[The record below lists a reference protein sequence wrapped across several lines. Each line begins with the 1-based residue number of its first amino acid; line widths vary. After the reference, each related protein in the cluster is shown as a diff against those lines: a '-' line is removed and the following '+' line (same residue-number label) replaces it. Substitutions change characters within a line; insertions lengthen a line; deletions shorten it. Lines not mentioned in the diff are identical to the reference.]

1 MGLLDESA
9 QSAVE
14 AMINESFADDPDV
27 NESMESDNPSNDAED
42 VNYEAME
49 EEEGEAD
56 EDYQGDS
63 SLGDET
69 SESVDEQPLSAQDGP
84 PDTIPYARFREENH
98 KYRDMQTQN
107 TELQSKL
114 DAMQQQV
121 DSAQSATPPAEDDY
135 FGSDDP
141 FGDPFGEEAPD
152 RYDALDQRLSAF
164 EEQNKLAHGE
174 QLLDSKMAEIQA
186 EYPDVP
192 EDVLYQA
199 VIDHKSLDAM
209 KVYADRYKTMV
220 THYKKAGVDEYM
232 SSGNQGSP
240 PHNAAPRVPR
250 SSNDSLNIDSDPVPT
265 MDSAR
270 ENMARLL
277 RQEGFFDS

>member
-1 MGLLDESA
+1 
-9 QSAVE
+9 
-14 AMINESFADDPDV
+14 MINESFADDPDV

-42 VNYEAME
+42 VNYEAM
-49 EEEGEAD
+49 EEGEAD

-98 KYRDMQTQN
+98 RYRDMQTQN

-141 FGDPFGEEAPD
+141 FGDSFGEEAPD

>member
-14 AMINESFADDPDV
+14 AMINESFADDPAVDQ
-27 NESMESDNPSNDAED
+27 SMESDISSDDAED
-42 VNYEAME
+42 VKQEAMG
-49 EEEGEAD
+49 EGEAD
-56 EDYQGDS
+56 ADSQGDS
-63 SLGDET
+63 SPGIEA
-69 SESVDEQPLSAQDGP
+69 SESADEQPSNAQDGP

-98 KYRDMQTQN
+98 RYREMQTQN
-107 TELQSKL
+107 SELQKKL
-114 DAMQQQV
+114 DAMQQQI
-121 DSAQSATPPAEDDY
+121 DRAQSATPPAEDDI
-135 FGSDDP
+135 FGLNDVY
-141 FGDPFGEEAPD
+141 GEQQQPD
-152 RYDALDQRLSAF
+152 KYSALEQRLVAF
-164 EEQNKLAHGE
+164 EEQAKLAEGE
-174 QLLDSKMAEIQA
+174 KLLDSKMLEIQA

-209 KVYADRYKTMV
+209 KVYADRYRSMV
-220 THYKKAGVDEYM
+220 THYKQAGIDEYKT
-232 SSGNQGSP
+232 SQAQETQ

-250 SSNDSLNIDSDPVPT
+250 SSNDSLNIDSGPEPT

-270 ENMARLL
+270 ESMARML

>member
-1 MGLLDESA
+1 MSLLDESA

-27 NESMESDNPSNDAED
+27 NESMELETTSDDAED
-42 VNYEAME
+42 DNEEAMG
-49 EEEGEAD
+49 EGEAD
-56 EDYQGDS
+56 EDFQGDS
-63 SLGDET
+63 SPEIEA

-98 KYRDMQTQN
+98 KYREMQTQN
-107 TELQSKL
+107 EELQKKL
-114 DAMQQQV
+114 DAMQQ
-121 DSAQSATPPAEDDY
+121 DRTQSATPPAEDDF
-135 FGSDDP
+135 FGNNDLFGGE
-141 FGDPFGEEAPD
+141 FGDEQPD
-152 RYDALDQRLSAF
+152 RYSALEQRLAAF
-164 EEQNKLAHGE
+164 EEQAKLAEGE
-174 QLLDSKMAEIQA
+174 KLLDSKMSEIQA

-209 KVYADRYKTMV
+209 KVYADRYRSMV
-220 THYKKAGVDEYM
+220 SHYKQAGIDEYT
-232 SSGNQGSP
+232 SSQTQETQ
-240 PHNAAPRVPR
+240 PHNVAPRVPR
-250 SSNDSLNIDSDPVPT
+250 SSNDALNIDSAPAPT

-270 ENMARLL
+270 NNMARML